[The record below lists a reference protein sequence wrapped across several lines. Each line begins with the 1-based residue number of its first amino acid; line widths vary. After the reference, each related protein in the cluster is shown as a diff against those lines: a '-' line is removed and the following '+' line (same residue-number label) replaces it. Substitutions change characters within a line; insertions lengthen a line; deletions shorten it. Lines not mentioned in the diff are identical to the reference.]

1 MKMRNCVI
9 TCATFVLT
17 ACVQAPVFK
26 SEDHALLRSSYP
38 VVSLNGA
45 KIQPSYKLDIPS
57 GDTKAVIVFRA
68 YRYDYYCTFEWTA
81 TPRTAYEVT
90 DQEDKYP
97 LTLYRW
103 VRSNALWASRLDPI
117 DPMDCTRDSH
127 T

>member
-26 SEDHALLRSSYP
+26 SEDHAVLRSSHP
-38 VVSLNGA
+38 IVDLNGE
-45 KIQPSYKLDIPS
+45 KVQPSYRLDIPA
-57 GDTKAVIVFRA
+57 GNTKAVIVFRT

-81 TPRTAYEVT
+81 MPKTAYEVT